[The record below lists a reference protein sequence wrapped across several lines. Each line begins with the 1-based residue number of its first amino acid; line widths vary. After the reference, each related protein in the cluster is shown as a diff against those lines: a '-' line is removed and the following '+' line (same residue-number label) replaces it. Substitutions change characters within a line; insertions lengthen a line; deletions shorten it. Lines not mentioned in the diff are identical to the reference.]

1 MSDKNPQC
9 SNCWSSMFRTM
20 HSKTVLYC
28 GYWFKP
34 VELDY
39 LCDMHNK
46 AKSCGGPINHL
57 PYEEPKD
64 NKRPVFVIERNGK
77 KLNFESVTA
86 AADFLSVT
94 VSTLCNCLAHGYR
107 SKGRQVGYIE

>member
-1 MSDKNPQC
+1 
-9 SNCWSSMFRTM
+9 MFRTM

-46 AKSCGGPINHL
+46 AKSCGGPINNL

-86 AADFLSVT
+86 AADFLSVP
-94 VSTLCNCLAHGYR
+94 VSTLCNSLARGCR

>member
-1 MSDKNPQC
+1 
-9 SNCWSSMFRTM
+9 MFRTM

-39 LCDMHNK
+39 LCEMHNK
-46 AKSCGGPINHL
+46 SKSCGGPINHL
-57 PYEEPKD
+57 PYEEPED

-86 AADFLSVT
+86 AANFLSVS
-94 VSTLCNCLAHGYR
+94 VSTLCNNITRGCR

>member
-1 MSDKNPQC
+1 MSKPHTC
-9 SNCWSSMFRTM
+9 FNCWSSMFRTM

-86 AADFLSVT
+86 AADFLSVP
-94 VSTLCNCLAHGYR
+94 VSTLCNSLARGYR